1 MPPSRSRPMKL
12 TPLLL
17 VLAATALST
26 PSALSQTASNPAAK
40 PAAKPAPKP
49 APKPA
54 ARPAAKAPAAAAT
67 EKTATI
73 GGGANAASATLPI
86 LTRDELRACL
96 KQEETIR
103 VRLGE
108 HEAARAPLDQERQGV
123 TAKQEALRL
132 ERAQVEAVAAKTTAF
147 RAKMEAHAARVA
159 AWNRDVEAFNARA
172 PQGAAG
178 ERERVRIN
186 TEREGLQ
193 KAQTELEAERVAM
206 AGDNEKIVA
215 SFNAKV
221 KEVEAAVDQW
231 NQRNKDW
238 NEAGARLEAERKGWV
253 SACADRRYRE
263 DDEIAI
269 KAGR

>member
-1 MPPSRSRPMKL
+1 MLPSRPRPMKL

-26 PSALSQTASNPAAK
+26 PLALSQTASNPAAK

-54 ARPAAKAPAAAAT
+54 VRPAAKASAAAAA

-103 VRLGE
+103 VRLSE
-108 HEAARAPLDQERQGV
+108 HEAARAPIDQERQGV

-132 ERAQVEAVAAKTTAF
+132 ERAQVDALATKTHAF
-147 RAKMEAHAARVA
+147 RAKMEAHADRVA

-193 KAQTELEAERVAM
+193 KAQAELEAERVAM
-206 AGDNEKIVA
+206 AGDNEKTIA
-215 SFNAKV
+215 SFNAKA
-221 KEVEAAVDQW
+221 KEVEATVDQW
-231 NQRNKDW
+231 NQRNKGW
-238 NEAGARLEAERKGWV
+238 NDAGARLEAERKEWV
-253 SACADRRYRE
+253 AACADRRYRE
-263 DDEIAI
+263 DDENAI

>member
-1 MPPSRSRPMKL
+1 MLPSRPCPMKL

-26 PSALSQTASNPAAK
+26 PLALSQTASNPAAK

-54 ARPAAKAPAAAAT
+54 ARPAAKAPAAAAP

-73 GGGANAASATLPI
+73 GGGANAASAALPI

-96 KQEETIR
+96 KQEEAIR
-103 VRLGE
+103 VRLSE
-108 HEAARAPLDQERQGV
+108 HEAARAPIDQERQGV

-132 ERAQVEAVAAKTTAF
+132 ERAQVDALATKTNAF
-147 RAKMEAHAARVA
+147 RTKMEAHADRVA
-159 AWNRDVEAFNARA
+159 AWNRDVEAFNSRA
-172 PQGAAG
+172 PQGVAG

-215 SFNAKV
+215 SFNAKA

-231 NQRNKDW
+231 NQRNKGW
-238 NEAGARLEAERKGWV
+238 NEAGAKLEAERKGWV

>member
-1 MPPSRSRPMKL
+1 MKL

-26 PSALSQTASNPAAK
+26 PLALSQTASNPAAK

-54 ARPAAKAPAAAAT
+54 VRQAAPAAAATATAT

-73 GGGANAASATLPI
+73 GGGANAASTTLPI

-108 HEAARAPLDQERQGV
+108 HEAARAPIDQERQGV

-147 RAKMEAHAARVA
+147 RAKMEAHGARVA
-159 AWNRDVEAFNARA
+159 AWNRDVEAYNTRT

-206 AGDNEKIVA
+206 AADNEKIVA

-231 NQRNKDW
+231 NQRNKAW
-238 NEAGARLEAERKGWV
+238 NEAGALLEDERKGWV

>member
-1 MPPSRSRPMKL
+1 MLPSRSRPMKL

-26 PSALSQTASNPAAK
+26 PLALSQTASNPAAK

-49 APKPA
+49 AV
-54 ARPAAKAPAAAAT
+54 RPAAKAPSAAAA

-73 GGGANAASATLPI
+73 GGGANAAGATLPI

-108 HEAARAPLDQERQGV
+108 HEAARAPIDQERQGV

-132 ERAQVEAVAAKTTAF
+132 ERVQVEAVAAKTTAF
-147 RAKMEAHAARVA
+147 RTKMEAHAARVA

-206 AGDNEKIVA
+206 AGDNERIVA

-221 KEVEAAVDQW
+221 KEVEAVVDQW
-231 NQRNKDW
+231 NQRNQGW
-238 NEAGARLEAERKGWV
+238 NEAGAKLEAERKGWV

>member
-1 MPPSRSRPMKL
+1 MLPSRPCPMKL

-17 VLAATALST
+17 VLAATVLST
-26 PSALSQTASNPAAK
+26 PLALAQTASN

-54 ARPAAKAPAAAAT
+54 VRPAAKAPAAAAA

-103 VRLGE
+103 VRLSE
-108 HEAARAPLDQERQGV
+108 HEAARAPIDQERQGV

-132 ERAQVEAVAAKTTAF
+132 ERVQVEAVAAKTTAF
-147 RAKMEAHAARVA
+147 RTKMVAHAARVA
-159 AWNRDVEAFNARA
+159 AWNRDVEAYNART

-193 KAQTELEAERVAM
+193 KAQAELEAERLAM
-206 AGDNEKIVA
+206 TGDNEKIVA

-221 KEVEAAVDQW
+221 KEVEAVVDQW
-231 NQRNKDW
+231 NQSNKGW
-238 NEAGARLEAERKGWV
+238 NEAGAKLEAERKEWV
-253 SACADRRYRE
+253 AACADRRYRE
-263 DDEIAI
+263 DDENAI